1 MQSITPQTVEII
13 NSTVYPVNSNTA
25 SVILCPKGL
34 IFSAFKFSY
43 KYKKIILLKPV
54 KAAKNIK

>member
-1 MQSITPQTVEII
+1 M
-13 NSTVYPVNSNTA
+13 
-25 SVILCPKGL
+25 LCPKGL